1 MYGGIP
7 AHILFDLADLRKEAK
22 KRIVFLDIDG
32 VLNTGMSRSNDV
44 LLNPDNVS
52 VLNSL
57 VSKINAS
64 VVISSTWRI
73 QLELDCISFAIRCA
87 GAGAYTDIWDITPKK
102 LESYDRGSSRG
113 YYINEWLNGHDYT
126 KYIIIDDLHHSDF
139 LPDQQKFLITTNDD
153 EGLLEKHIDVAFDM
167 MGSSETQ
174 IRIQKEY

>member
-1 MYGGIP
+1 MWGALP
-7 AHILFDLADLRKEAK
+7 ASIYMDLADLRDEAK

-44 LLNPDNVS
+44 LLNPDNAS

-64 VVISSTWRI
+64 VVISSTWRT

-87 GAGAYTDIWDITPKK
+87 GAGPYTDIWDITPKK
-102 LESYDRGSSRG
+102 LKSYDKGSSRG
-113 YYINEWLNGHDYT
+113 HYIDEWLNEHDYD

-139 LPDQQKFLITTNDD
+139 LDSQQKFLITTDD
-153 EGLLEKHIDVAFDM
+153 NEGLLEKHIDIAFDI
-167 MGSSETQ
+167 MGNSETQ
-174 IRIQKEY
+174 IRIQKQY